1 MPTTQNKAVMKWL
14 YFFAAVVVFLVVLGG
29 FVRLTR
35 SGLSIVEWN
44 PINGAVP
51 PFSQHQWDQEFDKYK
66 QINSFSTWN
75 GSTAISP
82 ALPG

>member
-1 MPTTQNKAVMKWL
+1 MPVTQNNAVMKWL
-14 YFFAAVVVFLVVLGG
+14 YFFAFVVVFLVVLGG

-51 PFSQHQWDQEFDKYK
+51 PASMGTG
-66 QINSFSTWN
+66 I
-75 GSTAISP
+75 
-82 ALPG
+82 